1 MGIITIITIIVIII
15 IVIIIYYYY
24 YYYYYLNRL
33 QPPFVPFTILKIIL
47 SSKTCNLP

>member
-15 IVIIIYYYY
+15 IVIIIY

>member
-15 IVIIIYYYY
+15 IVIIIYY

>member
-15 IVIIIYYYY
+15 IVIIIYYY